1 MKTVLF
7 LSSNSRGQALNAT
20 ARSFT
25 KMYEDRGYKFEFI
38 DPYADGQMQRFKEV
52 LHLKNVAFA
61 MGMAGFTGDATL
73 PKKDGSPANLWETL
87 GIPFF
92 SLLGD
97 APAYFFDRHVALT
110 PAHTL
115 LYGFPDHLML
125 RKRLPRIDG
134 AMATMPPVAMSS
146 VPFES
151 IDFAKKLEGPLLF
164 LKNGNDAPALVR
176 AWQHSLQPNIAQ
188 ALIEMAD
195 ALTTGD
201 AIDECHGTQIDD
213 MIIAYYGQCGIDIE
227 TLPKL
232 RVLLHAH
239 LDDYVRRIKSTLMAQ
254 TLMDFP
260 VVIHGENWEHLDFS
274 KKRCTFIPGSDFE
287 RSNQMMRESLG
298 VIDMSPNTSFALHD
312 RVTRSFGAYTYCMTN
327 EQQILTD
334 ALPAHHQEMT
344 FRFNRDSIA
353 ERVNQAISNPR
364 RTIEIGA
371 ESAEVF
377 RARYTDENFVN
388 FTALLADSVRQS
400 MSARPENL
408 QEFIVWP
415 PALL

>member
-7 LSSNSRGQALNAT
+7 LSSTSRGGALNAT
-20 ARSFT
+20 ALSFAD
-25 KMYEDRGYKFEFI
+25 MYRAHGYDFEFI
-38 DPYADGQMQRFKEV
+38 DPKTDSEVKRFKEI
-52 LHLKNVAFA
+52 LHLKKVSFA
-61 MGMAGFTGDATL
+61 MGMAGFTYDATL
-73 PKKDGSPANLWETL
+73 PKKDGTNVNLWETL

-97 APAYFFDRHVALT
+97 APSYFFDRHVSLT
-110 PAHTL
+110 PAHAL
-115 LYGFPDHLML
+115 LYGFPDHLVL
-125 RKRLPRIDG
+125 RKRLPCIKG
-134 AMATMPPVAMSS
+134 AIATMPPVAMNA

-151 IDFAKKLEGPLLF
+151 IDFAKKLEGRLLF

-176 AWQHSLQPNIAQ
+176 AWQQSLPPNVAK

-195 ALTTGD
+195 ALTNGD

-213 MIIAYYGQCGIDIE
+213 MIIAYYAQCGIDID

-239 LDDYVRRIKSTLMAQ
+239 LDDYARRIKSALIAR

-298 VIDMSPNTSFALHD
+298 VIDMSPNTGLALHD

-327 EQQILTD
+327 EQQILSE
-334 ALPAHHQEMT
+334 ALPSLHQQMT

-353 ERVNQAISNPR
+353 ERVNEAINNPR

-371 ESAEVF
+371 EGAEIF
-377 RARYTDENFVN
+377 RARYTEENFVN
-388 FTALLADSVRQS
+388 FTALLADSVRQA
-400 MSARPENL
+400 MAPRPENL

-415 PALL
+415 PTLL

>member
-7 LSSNSRGQALNAT
+7 LSATSRGQALNAT
-20 ARSFT
+20 ARSFAE
-25 KMYEDRGYKFEFI
+25 MYAAHGYDFEFL
-38 DPYADGQMQRFKEV
+38 DLAGEGKVQRLKDV
-52 LHLKNVAFA
+52 LRLKKVAFA
-61 MGMAGFTGDATL
+61 MGMAGFTGNATL
-73 PKKDGSPANLWETL
+73 PKKDGSQGNLWETL

-92 SLLGD
+92 ALLGD
-97 APAYFFDRHVALT
+97 APAYFFDRHVAPT
-110 PAHTL
+110 RMHAL

-125 RKRLPRIDG
+125 RKRLPQING
-134 AMATMPPVAMSS
+134 AMSVIPHVPISA

-151 IDFAKKLEGPLLF
+151 IDFAKKLGGSLLF

-176 AWQHSLQPNIAQ
+176 AWQRTLEPSVAQ

-227 TLPKL
+227 TMPKL

-239 LDDYVRRIKSTLMAQ
+239 LDDYVRRIKSTLMAR

-298 VIDMSPNTSFALHD
+298 VIDMSPNTTFALHD
-312 RVTRSFGAYTYCMTN
+312 RVTRAFGAFTYCMTN
-327 EQQILTD
+327 EQQILSEM
-334 ALPAHHQEMT
+334 LPSHHQHMT

-353 ERVNQAISNPR
+353 ERVSQVLANPR

-371 ESAEVF
+371 ESAEIF
-377 RARYTDENFVN
+377 RARYTEENFVK
-388 FTALLADSVRQS
+388 FTVLLADSMRQS
-400 MSARPENL
+400 MAPRPEGL

-415 PALL
+415 PEQL